1 MNQTSRYRFHSQPR
15 ATAGLGLALA
25 LVLLVAP
32 VALRAQQA
40 SPAPAAAAPATATPS
55 DAALTKTAP
64 AAADNT
70 PVSVATE
77 TVTGV
82 TGPETS
88 PTADA
93 AAAALAEVPGTVSVV
108 PLDEVERGRA
118 SNAQDVLSYQPGVF
132 AQATSGNTANKISI
146 RGSGLN
152 TFYQGYVLGTKILY
166 DGLSITGPGA
176 TQEDL
181 LDLFAVN
188 YTEVL
193 YGDNAFTYA
202 STSLGGAI
210 NFVTENG
217 YTAPG
222 YFGRFE
228 LGSYG
233 YNKEVL
239 SLGGVQG
246 DNDYYVAVGHDE
258 REGFQHNTPNS
269 GEDAVINLGHRFNKR
284 LETRLIV
291 RYRRDKLVEGGALK
305 LRQLEADPTVNLI
318 PAGRREDGT
327 TLVESKTSYTF
338 DDGSK
343 LEFGADFHNYPLW
356 NGWKYS
362 TTPQAW
368 TSVDLSG
375 TLRYTREDQILKL
388 SSKTEFIISDT
399 RLINGFVDGYNGI
412 DGTKQT
418 LRQYTNYTGSQDAV
432 FAVGNELGLIP
443 NKLFLSTGLSEDG
456 IHRDVRIEKTVL
468 TNPTSFPKKVD
479 YDDWYTLP
487 RAGLRYEVT
496 PNVQLFGNVSAA
508 VDGPVTW
515 QMGSTSVGYV
525 RPLVPQTATT
535 AEVGVRGTWG
545 PLEGQ
550 LTVYHSWVRDELLT
564 VVVIPATTTS
574 DAVTA
579 NSNATKTTHEGV
591 EAGLTATFW
600 KGANGDKVFLRQAFT
615 LNDFYYDNDPLFR
628 SNALPG
634 LPIRVYQAELNYEQ
648 AKGFY
653 VGVNVRAASA
663 YYVDYANTL
672 EAPGYAILGSE
683 VGYETAHWKVFV
695 DLKNLT
701 NQHYVSATN
710 TAYNLGGVDS
720 ANFFPGDGFNV
731 DAGFSFKF

>member
-1 MNQTSRYRFHSQPR
+1 MNQTSSHLSLSKLR
-15 ATAGLGLALA
+15 AAVGLGLPFAL
-25 LVLLVAP
+25 LLAASP
-32 VALRAQQA
+32 LSAQQA
-40 SPAPAAAAPATATPS
+40 PAPVPAAVTAPPPGNAAPATPASGPGDAT
-55 DAALTKTAP
+55 A
-64 AAADNT
+64 

-82 TGPETS
+82 TGPDTS
-88 PTADA
+88 PTADV

-108 PLDEVERGRA
+108 PLEEVQRGRA

-152 TFYQGYVLGTKILY
+152 TFYQGYILGTKILY

-210 NFVTENG
+210 NFVTNDG

-222 YFGRFE
+222 YYGRFE

-233 YNKEVL
+233 YNKEEL
-239 SLGGVQG
+239 SFGAVQG
-246 DNDYYVAVGHDE
+246 NNDIYVAVGHDE
-258 REGFQHNTPNS
+258 REGFQHTTPNS
-269 GEDAVINLGHRFNKR
+269 GEDAVANFGHRFNPR

-305 LRQLEADPTVNLI
+305 LAQINADPTLNLI

-327 TLVESKTSYTF
+327 TLVESKTTLKL

-343 LEFGADFHNYPLW
+343 LELGLDFHNYPLW
-356 NGWKYS
+356 NGWEYS

-368 TSVDLSG
+368 TSVDLSAI
-375 TLRYTREDQILKL
+375 LRYEREDQIFNKIP
-388 SSKTEFIISDT
+388 SKTQVIFSDT
-399 RLINGFVDGYNGI
+399 RLVNGFVNGYNGI

-418 LRQYTNYTGSQDAV
+418 LRQYTQYSGSQDAV
-432 FAVGNELGLIP
+432 FAIGNELAFAD
-443 NKLFLSTGLSEDG
+443 NKLFLSTGLSEIG
-456 IHRDVRIEKTVL
+456 IDRDVRIEKTTL
-468 TNPTSFPKKVD
+468 ANPTTFPKKVD
-479 YDDWYTLP
+479 YDDWYTAP
-487 RAGLRYEVT
+487 RAGLRYEIT
-496 PNVQLFGNVSAA
+496 PNVQVFGNVSAA

-525 RPLVPQTATT
+525 RPLSPQTATT

-545 PLEGQ
+545 IFDGS
-550 LTVYHSWVRDELLT
+550 LTLYHSWVRDELLT
-564 VVVIPATTTS
+564 VIVIPATTTS

-579 NSNATKTTHEGV
+579 NSNATKTTHQGI
-591 EAGLTATFW
+591 EAALTTNLW
-600 KGANGDKVFLRQAFT
+600 RGGNGDKLFFRQAFT
-615 LNDFYYDNDPLFR
+615 ANDFYYDNDPLFHG
-628 SNALPG
+628 NALPG
-634 LPIRVYQAELNYEQ
+634 LPTRVYQAELNYEQ
-648 AKGFY
+648 ARGFY
-653 VGVNVRAASA
+653 VGVNVRAASS

-672 EAPGYAILGSE
+672 QAPGYAILGSE
-683 VGYETAHWKVFV
+683 LGYETPHWKVFL

-701 NQHYVSATN
+701 NKHYVSATN

-731 DAGFSFKF
+731 VAGFSFKY